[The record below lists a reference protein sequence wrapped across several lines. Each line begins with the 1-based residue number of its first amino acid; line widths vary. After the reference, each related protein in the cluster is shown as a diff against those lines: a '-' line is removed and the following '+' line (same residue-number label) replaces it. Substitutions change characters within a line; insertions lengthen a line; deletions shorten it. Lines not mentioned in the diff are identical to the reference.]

1 MIGDEERKRAVT
13 ERTCA
18 ACADCN
24 GRVCTVDGLIMESHD
39 AACEYHSAK
48 RADEGKADMGIKCP
62 DCGGQVGR
70 IGKGNVFVCE
80 KGKPPMR
87 EVRYYRRR
95 CDSTAIF
102 IEGCEPEGV
111 GQ

>member
-1 MIGDEERKRAVT
+1 MIMT

-24 GRVCTVDGLIMESHD
+24 GGACTVDGFTVGGHG
-39 AACEYHSAK
+39 AACEYYSAK

-62 DCGGQVGR
+62 DCGGQIDR
-70 IGKGNVFVCE
+70 IDKGNAFACE

-87 EVRYYRRR
+87 EVRYHCRR
-95 CDSTAIF
+95 CDSTTIF
-102 IEGCEPEGV
+102 PKKCEQKEV
-111 GQ
+111 DHD

>member
-1 MIGDEERKRAVT
+1 MAD
-13 ERTCA
+13 RTCA

-24 GRVCTVDGLIMESHD
+24 GRACTVDGPIVGSHD

-48 RADEGKADMGIKCP
+48 RAGGGKADMGIKCP
-62 DCGGQVGR
+62 NCGEQTDR
-70 IGKGNVFVCE
+70 IDKGNVFVCE

-87 EVRYYRRR
+87 EARCHCRR

-102 IEGCEPEGV
+102 PKKCEPEGV
-111 GQ
+111 CNDR